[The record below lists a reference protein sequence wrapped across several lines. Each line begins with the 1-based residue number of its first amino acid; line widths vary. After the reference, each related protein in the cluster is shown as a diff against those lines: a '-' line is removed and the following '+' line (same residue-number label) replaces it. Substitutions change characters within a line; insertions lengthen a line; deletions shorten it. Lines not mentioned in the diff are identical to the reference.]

1 MLKQIPGT
9 LGAICL
15 ALLTTSLVSPPAAT
29 ADDEVVISDGPVTIT
44 HDELAEI
51 LASTPDKIRNAA
63 ARDRGDRFALINELV
78 INRKLVAEAAVP
90 VALALCDLYLL
101 QLYDAYSGSK
111 PGGGGGGGG
120 GGAPLAGAAK
130 RAAAARAS
138 LGDAMPEWD
147 TLLILVLSA
156 VLVLVLLARQMLG
169 E

>member
-1 MLKQIPGT
+1 MRRAD
-9 LGAICL
+9 GATQRTTRDPHL
-15 ALLTTSLVSPPAAT
+15 AKRHYDMAAET
-29 ADDEVVISDGPVTIT
+29 A
-44 HDELAEI
+44 
-51 LASTPDKIRNAA
+51 
-63 ARDRGDRFALINELV
+63 
-78 INRKLVAEAAVP
+78 AEAAVP
-90 VALALCDLYLL
+90 VALALCELYLL